1 MLQHPPSFA
10 KPDPAMTAAHISPE
24 AARALVVAVFAA
36 AGMPEDLAE
45 SAARALVEAER
56 DGLASHGLAR
66 VPFYAAQMRTGKVV
80 ATARPRAE
88 RDGAVIRVDAGHG
101 LAFAAIETGAE
112 AARDVVHE
120 QGVAVVAIGHSHHFG
135 VAAQAVEPFARAG
148 LIALAFANSP
158 AAMAPWGGKRALY
171 GTNPIAF
178 ACPRTAGEPLVID
191 LSLSQVARGKVMLA
205 QKAGKPIPEG
215 WALDGE
221 GNPTTDAAAAMAG
234 SMVPMGGAK
243 GAALALMVELLTV
256 GLTGSSYA
264 WEASSLF
271 DDKGPPPDLA
281 HFVLVLDPAR
291 FAGDFTARAEAMV
304 AAIEAEAGAR
314 LPGAR
319 RFAERASRAERLEIA
334 PDLLETLLTL
344 AGRLPTSTS

>member
-1 MLQHPPSFA
+1 MPATTLT
-10 KPDPAMTAAHISPE
+10 PD
-24 AARALVVAVFAA
+24 AARALVIEVFAH
-36 AGMPEDLAE
+36 AGMPRDLAE
-45 SAARALVEAER
+45 PAAKALVDAEC

-80 ATARPRAE
+80 PTARPTVD

-101 LAFAAIETGAE
+101 LAFAAIEAGAA
-112 AARDVVHE
+112 AAREVVLD

-135 VAAQAVEPFARAG
+135 VAAQAVEPFARKG
-148 LIALAFANSP
+148 LIALAMANSP

-178 ACPRTAGEPLVID
+178 ACPRPDADPLVID

-205 QKAGKPIPEG
+205 QKAQKPIPEG
-215 WALDGE
+215 WALDAE
-221 GNPTTDAAAAMAG
+221 GNPTTDATAAMAG

-243 GAALALMVELLTV
+243 GAALALMVELLTA
-256 GLTGSSYA
+256 GLTGSRYA
-264 WEASSLF
+264 YEASSLF

-281 HFVLVLDPAR
+281 HLILVLDPAR
-291 FAGDFTARAEAMV
+291 FAGDFAARAETMFK
-304 AAIEAEAGAR
+304 AIEAEEGAR

-319 RFAERASRAERLEIA
+319 RFAERASRATSIEIA
-334 PDLLETLLTL
+334 PDLLETLRAL
-344 AGRLPTSTS
+344 AGRAPESTA